1 MFCSVASKVKF
12 EEALRVSE
20 TIDQIRMG
28 LPHCALI
35 RRGQRRGRRRQILAA
50 AVRWI
55 HRQDWMNVRDA
66 NSFLK
71 IGTPLARIPFHTWRP
86 FPPTPSADLR
96 YFGLRLRQVGAM
108 CFRSYPRNYTSV
120 WLSASTPGPQ
130 DVGTRYQTLIACRVL
145 PFPIRYPPPPP
156 LPVWPAFMSS
166 LSFRFLSRGIT
177 DDQGTFVSHEWERT
191 VEGQPPRNRVFSRL
205 KSRAS
210 RYFYKAINRH
220 IAINYNWNF
229 EFLKFCSSVF
239 E

>member
-1 MFCSVASKVKF
+1 MFSLASRLKY
-12 EEALRVSE
+12 EEALSE
-20 TIDQIRMG
+20 RIDQIRTG

-35 RRGQRRGRRRQILAA
+35 RRGQRRGGRRRLLAA
-50 AVRWI
+50 AVRRI

-71 IGTPLARIPFHTWRP
+71 RGTPLARIPFHTWRP

-166 LSFRFLSRGIT
+166 LSFRLLSRGIT
-177 DDQGTFVSHEWERT
+177 DDPETFVSHEWERT
-191 VEGQPPRNRVFSRL
+191 DASAVEGQPPRNRVIPGF
-205 KSRAS
+205 KSRGS
-210 RYFYKAINRH
+210 LYFCRAIEGH
-220 IAINYNWNF
+220 INYN
-229 EFLKFCSSVF
+229 
-239 E
+239 